1 MVPVV
6 GVDRAPTTAF
16 VTEACALS
24 PGPPISVPV
33 SRSIDSIP
41 VLKQLSDGGLEFSP
55 TVSDDAVLRIIV
67 TKYWYSTRLRSPI
80 VHYRLRCL
88 MPQCRYL
95 RDQNK
100 ISL

>member
-1 MVPVV
+1 MVPVA

-16 VTEACALS
+16 ATEACALS

-33 SRSIDSIP
+33 SRSIT
-41 VLKQLSDGGLEFSP
+41 VLKQLSDGGLEIPP

-67 TKYWYSTRLRSPI
+67 TNYWSYSTCLRPPI

-88 MPQCRYL
+88 MP
-95 RDQNK
+95 
-100 ISL
+100 